1 MFDGE
6 GNGDWCLVFGDAEED
21 LALRRF
27 GVMVDVAIAELWDD
41 LRKNDRF
48 FRSVWNQGG
57 MDSIRLSMVCLS
69 SVCPILSFF
78 FHGGNDLRPAGMQ
91 AGSHFSAGS
100 HHTRSK
106 Y

>member
-27 GVMVDVAIAELWDD
+27 GVAELWDD

-48 FRSVWNQGG
+48 FQISVEWIRFVCPW
-57 MDSIRLSMVCLS
+57 SVCRLSVRFF
-69 SVCPILSFF
+69 LSFF
-78 FHGGNDLRPAGMQ
+78 MVGMI
-91 AGSHFSAGS
+91 
-100 HHTRSK
+100 
-106 Y
+106 

>member
-6 GNGDWCLVFGDAEED
+6 GNGDWCLVFGGAEED

-48 FRSVWNQGG
+48 FRSVWNGLIRFVCPW
-57 MDSIRLSMVCLS
+57 SVCRLSVRFF
-69 SVCPILSFF
+69 LSFF
-78 FHGGNDLRPAGMQ
+78 MVGMI
-91 AGSHFSAGS
+91 
-100 HHTRSK
+100 
-106 Y
+106 

>member
-27 GVMVDVAIAELWDD
+27 GVAELWDD

-48 FRSVWNQGG
+48 FRSVWNGC
-57 MDSIRLSMVCLS
+57 CLS

>member
-6 GNGDWCLVFGDAEED
+6 GNGDWCLVFGGAEED

-48 FRSVWNQGG
+48 FRSVWNGF
-57 MDSIRLSMVCLS
+57 DSFVHGLSVVCLS
-69 SVCPILSFF
+69 DSFF
-78 FHGGNDLRPAGMQ
+78 L
-91 AGSHFSAGS
+91 FSWWE
-100 HHTRSK
+100 
-106 Y
+106 